1 MRRFCRTDANQRDVV
16 KALQA
21 LGCSVL
27 DLSPLGFGAPD
38 LLIGATKLQLGGAA
52 GRLNILLEDK
62 DGKKSPSKRRLTDF
76 QEDFHAGWRGQVDVV
91 NSVEEAIS
99 IVTKYRRL
107 GEL

>member
-1 MRRFCRTDANQRDVV
+1 
-16 KALQA
+16 
-21 LGCSVL
+21 
-27 DLSPLGFGAPD
+27 
-38 LLIGATKLQLGGAA
+38 
-52 GRLNILLEDK
+52 LNILLEDK